1 MVNLIVQCPVVK
13 TKLHMGLW
21 LNGVREIKVLKGHFE
36 LATLKQGKQREEEVG
51 IVRTWRLRRD
61 SAELGLRPGQMGL
74 PVPPKAD
81 SRPVL
86 GLERTCLSEPLH
98 PPRRR
103 RVVLPW
109 C

>member
-1 MVNLIVQCPVVK
+1 
-13 TKLHMGLW
+13 MGLW

-51 IVRTWRLRRD
+51 IVRTWKLRRD
-61 SAELGLRPGQMGL
+61 SAELGLRPGKIGL
-74 PVPPKAD
+74 PVPPKRD

-86 GLERTCLSEPLH
+86 GLERTWCSEPTAS
-98 PPRRR
+98 PEMKTSSAAT
-103 RVVLPW
+103 